1 MTNEEAAKLLVELY
15 GKYRKGYDDPDSK
28 YADAISRGAAALIYS
43 KEVNTNVNTNWN
55 SGGNLR

>member
-15 GKYRKGYDDPDSK
+15 GRYRKSCDDPDGK
-28 YADAISRGAAALIYS
+28 YAEAISMGAAALIYS